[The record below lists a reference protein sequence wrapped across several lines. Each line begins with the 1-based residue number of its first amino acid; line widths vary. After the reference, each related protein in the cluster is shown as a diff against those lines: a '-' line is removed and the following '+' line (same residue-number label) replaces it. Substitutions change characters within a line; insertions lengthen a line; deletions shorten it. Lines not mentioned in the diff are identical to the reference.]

1 MRLRITFMLFVFFS
15 TVGIS
20 QNLRDP
26 SIYIAHKTLQE
37 IEIDGRDFDKAW
49 GQVNWSG
56 DYIDIEGIKTPK
68 YRTQMKIL
76 WDKKYLYILAK
87 LEEPHVWGDITERDV
102 VIFYNNDFEVFV
114 DPDGDTHNYY
124 EIETNVLN
132 TAWDLF
138 ITKPYREEGNAVIND
153 WDVLGLKSAIHVNG
167 TLNDPTDID
176 QEWFIEMA
184 IPWST
189 FKTGYSQDVIPS
201 DQFWR
206 LNFSRVNWQHDIKN
220 GEYQRKKDANGKFL
234 PEYNWVW
241 SPTGVINI
249 HEPEKW
255 GYVYFSSKEAGKQD
269 SFTISNDEKI
279 KWEMYKLHRAQKAYY
294 EVHNS
299 YAATL
304 DDLITSSIIVENQT
318 LRPMLE
324 NHITGYNI
332 IIISPFTKKTLVLK
346 EDGKFISK

>member
-1 MRLRITFMLFVFFS
+1 MRFRIIFVLFLFFLS
-15 TVGIS
+15 VGIS
-20 QNLRDP
+20 QNLGDP
-26 SIYIAHKTLQE
+26 SIYIAHKTVQA
-37 IEIDGRDFDKAW
+37 IEIDGRDLDKAW
-49 GQVNWSG
+49 GQVTWSG

-68 YRTQMKIL
+68 YKTQMKIL
-76 WDKKYLYILAK
+76 WDETYLYILAK
-87 LEEPHVWGDITERDV
+87 MEEPHVWGDITERDV

-153 WDVLGLKSAIHVNG
+153 WDIIGLKSAIHVNG
-167 TLNDPTDID
+167 TLNDPTDVD
-176 QEWFIEMA
+176 EEWFIEMA

-189 FKTGYSQDVIPS
+189 FKTGYSQDITPR
-201 DQFWR
+201 DKFWR
-206 LNFSRVNWQHDIKN
+206 LNFSRVNWQHDIEN
-220 GEYQRKKDANGKFL
+220 GKYQRKKDANGKYL

-269 SFTISNDEKI
+269 SFTISNDERI

-294 EVHNS
+294 EIHNT
-299 YAATL
+299 YATTV
-304 DDLITSSIIVENQT
+304 DDLITSSIVVENQK

-332 IIISPFTKKTLVLK
+332 VIISPFTNKTLILR
-346 EDGKFISK
+346 EDGKFVSK